1 MKQSEIRVLQDE
13 PACEHNAGE
22 KSGCSRPIPGATAG
36 GCTFDGA
43 QISLLPI
50 ADVGHIVHG
59 PIGCAGNSWN
69 NRGTKA
75 NGSNLFRLGF
85 TTDLNEQD
93 VIMGR
98 SEKRLLHGIKQL
110 IDEHNPPA
118 VFVYTTC
125 VPALE
130 GDDVESICALAE
142 QRFGLPVVHVD
153 SAGFYGNK
161 NLGNRIA
168 GEVMLKQ
175 VVGSAEPPPKPAMKH
190 DPSRRVHDIVLIGEY
205 NIAGEFWHVSPLLE
219 ELGLRVLCC
228 LAGDTHFHQVQTM
241 HRADVSMVV
250 CSRAQINVARKLQ
263 EQWGI
268 PWFEGSFYG
277 IEDTTQALRQFA
289 SMLNDERLSEHTEQL
304 IKREETRVRKALAPY
319 AEYLAGKKALLY
331 TGGVKSWSIV
341 SALAD
346 IGVTTVATG
355 TRKSTQADKNRI
367 IDIMGEEALMLEE
380 GGAKVLLDVYHEQQA
395 DVLIAGGRNM
405 YTAMKA
411 PIPFLHINQERE
423 HAYAGYEGMITLAKE
438 LCRTIES
445 PVWHAARSRPPW
457 ESTKM
462 SDKSTRSVSHSI
474 DDTVV
479 TKVQGA

>member
-1 MKQSEIRVLQDE
+1 MKQSEIRLLQDE
-13 PACEHNAGE
+13 PACEHNSGE
-22 KSGCSRPIPGATAG
+22 KTGCSRPVPGATAG

-50 ADVGHIVHG
+50 ADVGHLVHG

-75 NGSNLFRLGF
+75 TGSNLFRLGF

-98 SEKRLLHGIKQL
+98 AEKRLLHGIKQL
-110 IDEHNPPA
+110 IESYQPPA

-130 GDDVESICALAE
+130 GDDVDAICKLAQ

-168 GEVMLKQ
+168 GEVMIEH
-175 VVGSAEPPPKPAMKH
+175 VVGTAEPPPKPMMKH
-190 DPSRRVHDIVLIGEY
+190 DPNRKVHDIVLIGEY

-228 LAGDTHFHQVQTM
+228 MAGDTHFHQVQTM
-241 HRADVSMVV
+241 HRADASMVV

-263 EQWGI
+263 EKWGI
-268 PWFEGSFYG
+268 RWFEGSFYG
-277 IEDTTQALRQFA
+277 IEDTSESLRQFA
-289 SMLNDERLSEHTEQL
+289 RLLNDPLLTVHTEQV
-304 IKREETRVRKALAPY
+304 IQREERRVRHALEEY
-319 AEYLAGKKALLY
+319 ALRLKGKKALLY
-331 TGGVKSWSIV
+331 TGGVKSWSVI
-341 SALAD
+341 SALSD
-346 IGVTTVATG
+346 IGVETVATG

-367 IDIMGEEALMLEE
+367 VEIMGEDALMLEE
-380 GGAKVLLDVYHEQQA
+380 GGARNLLDVYRQYGA

-411 PIPFLHINQERE
+411 PVPFLHINQERE
-423 HAYAGYEGMITLAKE
+423 LAYAGYQGMLTLAKE

-445 PVWHAARSRPPW
+445 PVWDAARSQAPW
-457 ESTKM
+457 ESSSNKAALFDGITQQYK
-462 SDKSTRSVSHSI
+462 
-474 DDTVV
+474 
-479 TKVQGA
+479 QG